1 MKPKSRCDE
10 DSAISTF
17 PPLSLSLSLS
27 LSVSLFHLLLLPR
40 LFLYFTLSLFAF
52 IPYSSSFYSPL
63 QSPFV
68 SICASSSSSSLV
80 FFLSELCSTPQP
92 SPDCLFFFFNFIL
105 FYFIFFSFFLS
116 LSFFYHHSCP
126 SEENFSISEENHGRA
141 CDRVSEGTAVGSAKP
156 SAISPVRLIPRLLAT
171 FKQCVGI
178 L

>member
-17 PPLSLSLSLS
+17 PSLSLSV
-27 LSVSLFHLLLLPR
+27 SVSLFHLLLLPR

-52 IPYSSSFYSPL
+52 IPYSSSSFYSPL

-105 FYFIFFSFFLS
+105 FYFFSVSFFI
-116 LSFFYHHSCP
+116 SFFFTIIHVLLRRI
-126 SEENFSISEENHGRA
+126 FLFLRRTTGVRA
-141 CDRVSEGTAVGSAKP
+141 TVCDRVSEGTAVGSAKP